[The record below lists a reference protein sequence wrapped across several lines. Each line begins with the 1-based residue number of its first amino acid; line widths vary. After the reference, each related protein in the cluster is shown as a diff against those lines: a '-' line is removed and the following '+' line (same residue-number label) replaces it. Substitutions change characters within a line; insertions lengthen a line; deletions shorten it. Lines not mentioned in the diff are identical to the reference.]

1 MAGHSKFKNI
11 MHRKGAQDAKRAT
24 KFARLTKELQ
34 VAVRGGTD
42 PSSNPRLRSAL
53 AACRSVNMPKDNIER
68 VIKKAETGQ
77 SSNLEEIR
85 YEGYASGGIALIV
98 DAVTDNRNRTAAEVR
113 SSFTKYGGTLGE
125 TGSVSFMFN
134 NIGQIIYNKNIK
146 SDEDLFEIAIDVG
159 ADDVNSDE
167 NNHEIFT
174 SVNEFNNVREKLE
187 KLLGMPEQAEI
198 IWQPVNFVKIDDE
211 NIAVKSGDI
220 LYFYFSYNGDPYVYP
235 TTYMNNLINISLSA
249 DPLYSEKIISILGVM
264 DDLKYYIPNVD
275 ILVNN
280 AGASAAALFEDVTDK
295 NWEDDINLKLMSTI
309 RMCRLVIPHMK
320 ASSGG
325 VIINATIGGGKA
337 PNAGSLP
344 TTVTRAA
351 GINLTKSLANQ
362 YAKDNIRVNTIC
374 IGLIKSAQWDRRA
387 GDGSVENLYEEMS
400 KKVPMGKVGEEID
413 YANLVAF
420 LSSHRSAYITGTAIN
435 LDGGLCPVV

>member
-11 MHRKGAQDAKRAT
+11 MHRKGAQDAKRAK

-77 SSNLEEIR
+77 SSILEEIR
-85 YEGYASGGIALIV
+85 YEGYANGGIAPIV

-146 SDEDLFEIAIDVG
+146 SDEDIFEIAIDVG

-174 SVNEFNNVREKLE
+174 SLSEFNNVREKLE
-187 KLLGMPEQAEI
+187 KVLGMPEQAQI
-198 IWQPVNFVKIDDE
+198 IWQPENFIKINDE
-211 NIAVKSGDI
+211 KKATTILKLLETLDNCEDVQGVFSNFDI
-220 LYFYFSYNGDPYVYP
+220 EDEIINK
-235 TTYMNNLINISLSA
+235 INI
-249 DPLYSEKIISILGVM
+249 
-264 DDLKYYIPNVD
+264 
-275 ILVNN
+275 
-280 AGASAAALFEDVTDK
+280 
-295 NWEDDINLKLMSTI
+295 
-309 RMCRLVIPHMK
+309 
-320 ASSGG
+320 
-325 VIINATIGGGKA
+325 
-337 PNAGSLP
+337 
-344 TTVTRAA
+344 
-351 GINLTKSLANQ
+351 
-362 YAKDNIRVNTIC
+362 
-374 IGLIKSAQWDRRA
+374 
-387 GDGSVENLYEEMS
+387 
-400 KKVPMGKVGEEID
+400 
-413 YANLVAF
+413 
-420 LSSHRSAYITGTAIN
+420 
-435 LDGGLCPVV
+435 